1 MNLSLR
7 KTTLA
12 LVVLGL
18 TGLAGTGCN
27 TVPVDTR
34 VLQRP
39 AAKPDIVFIDF
50 DAFDT
55 SMSNNMA
62 QGTDVINVTFATTTA
77 NINELPERLQR
88 WLSAIETHGGGISV
102 ETNDGYERKDLLT
115 LVGLMAS
122 GYKLAKQY
130 LPSVL
135 SNKYRGK
142 IVLAAGDGSLERI
155 EFIRM

>member
-1 MNLSLR
+1 MSINVR
-7 KTTLA
+7 KTTLI
-12 LVVLGL
+12 LLTLGL

-27 TVPVDTR
+27 TVPIDTR

-39 AAKPDIVFIDF
+39 ATNPDIVFIDF

-55 SMSNNMA
+55 SMSDNMT
-62 QGTDVINVTFATTTA
+62 QGSEVISVTFATTTA
-77 NINELPERLQR
+77 NIDDLPERLQK
-88 WLSAIETHGGGISV
+88 WLSAIETHGGGVSV
-102 ETNDGYERKDLLT
+102 ETKDGFVKKDLLT

-130 LPSVL
+130 LPTVL

-142 IVLAAGDGSLERI
+142 IVLSAGDGSLDRI